1 MASNDELDAR
11 VTALEH
17 QVRAI
22 REDTAAARILA
33 GGADRDVSAMESTL
47 RGHTAKLDSH
57 TATLDRHTT
66 TLDSHTATLDSH
78 TAKLDMHKVL
88 LESLRETQVEQGA
101 ELAGIRR
108 VLTSVAV
115 GQAEIVA
122 LLSRPDDSEAAG

>member
-47 RGHTAKLDSH
+47 RGHTAKLD
-57 TATLDRHTT
+57 R
-66 TLDSHTATLDSH
+66 HTATLDSH
-78 TAKLDMHKVL
+78 TAKLDIHKVL
-88 LESLRETQVEQGA
+88 LESLRETQVEQGV

-108 VLTSVAV
+108 VLASVAV

-122 LLSRPDDSEAAG
+122 LLSRPDDPEAAG